1 MKKTVLLKISGEAL
15 LGQKDY
21 GIDNNVVDRIALE
34 MKEAGGDTQIAVVVG
49 GGNIFR
55 GMQLSNKTGMVRATA
70 DSMGMLATIM
80 NAIALKDRFMAAGTP
95 TQILSSF
102 NIEGMIEGFES
113 DKAIRILERGNVD
126 FILYDLGVSM
136 FHFKK
141 AERGFSFNENNKL
154 DMRLG
159 INKINA
165 YEVINKYEKKD
176 LERIFKEYG
185 EIKNYSKLA
194 EIIIKER
201 NKKNIETAKEL
212 ENIIFHN
219 SDKSKKYGKINPA
232 TLIFQAIRIEVNDE
246 LNILKKSIENIKN
259 ILKKYGVVVIISYHS
274 LEDRIVK
281 RFFKDNEKT
290 KNKDGIFK
298 LLNSKV
304 LKPTNEEIKLN
315 IASRSAKLRAAQLL

>member
-1 MKKTVLLKISGEAL
+1 MESQIIHKPVMIKEVLSFIPENSN
-15 LGQKDY
+15 
-21 GIDNNVVDRIALE
+21 IVVDATLGEGGHTKAMLDLNLE
-34 MKEAGGDTQIAVVVG
+34 VH
-49 GGNIFR
+49 
-55 GMQLSNKTGMVRATA
+55 
-70 DSMGMLATIM
+70 
-80 NAIALKDRFMAAGTP
+80 
-95 TQILSSF
+95 SF
-102 NIEGMIEGFES
+102 ER
-113 DKAIRILERGNVD
+113 DKNILEIAKKRLSDYKKFYYYNNTYDKMIDSLPKNIIGNVD

-290 KNKDGIFK
+290 KNKEGIFK

>member
-1 MKKTVLLKISGEAL
+1 MDNMESQIIHKPVMIKEVLSFIPENSN
-15 LGQKDY
+15 
-21 GIDNNVVDRIALE
+21 IVVDATLGEGGHTKAMLDLNLE
-34 MKEAGGDTQIAVVVG
+34 VH
-49 GGNIFR
+49 
-55 GMQLSNKTGMVRATA
+55 
-70 DSMGMLATIM
+70 
-80 NAIALKDRFMAAGTP
+80 
-95 TQILSSF
+95 SF
-102 NIEGMIEGFES
+102 ER
-113 DKAIRILERGNVD
+113 DKNILEIAKKRLADYKKFYYYNNTYDKMIDLLPKNIIGNVD

-141 AERGFSFNENNKL
+141 AEKGFSFNENNKL

-194 EIIIKER
+194 EIIIRER

>member
-1 MKKTVLLKISGEAL
+1 MIKKPIILQMDNMESQIIHKPVMIKEVLSFIPENSN
-15 LGQKDY
+15 
-21 GIDNNVVDRIALE
+21 IVVDATLGEGGHTKAMLDLNLEVHSFERDKNILEIA
-34 MKEAGGDTQIAVVVG
+34 KK
-49 GGNIFR
+49 R
-55 GMQLSNKTGMVRATA
+55 LSNYKKFYYYNNTYDKMI
-70 DSMGMLATIM
+70 DSLP
-80 NAIALKDRFMAAGTP
+80 K
-95 TQILSSF
+95 
-102 NIEGMIEGFES
+102 NII
-113 DKAIRILERGNVD
+113 GNVD

-259 ILKKYGVVVIISYHS
+259 ILKKYGIVVIISYHS

>member
-1 MKKTVLLKISGEAL
+1 MIKKPIIL
-15 LGQKDY
+15 QM
-21 GIDNNVVDRIALE
+21 DNMESQIIHKPVMIKEILSFIPENSNIVVDATLGEGGHTKAMLDLNLE
-34 MKEAGGDTQIAVVVG
+34 VH
-49 GGNIFR
+49 
-55 GMQLSNKTGMVRATA
+55 
-70 DSMGMLATIM
+70 
-80 NAIALKDRFMAAGTP
+80 
-95 TQILSSF
+95 SF
-102 NIEGMIEGFES
+102 ER
-113 DKAIRILERGNVD
+113 DKNILEIAKKRLEDYKKFYYYNNTYDKMIDSLPKNIIGNVD

-219 SDKSKKYGKINPA
+219 SDKSKKYGKINPS

>member
-1 MKKTVLLKISGEAL
+1 MIKKPIILQMDNMESQIIHKPVMIKEVLSFIPENSN
-15 LGQKDY
+15 
-21 GIDNNVVDRIALE
+21 IVVDATLGEGGHTKAMLDLNLE
-34 MKEAGGDTQIAVVVG
+34 VH
-49 GGNIFR
+49 
-55 GMQLSNKTGMVRATA
+55 
-70 DSMGMLATIM
+70 
-80 NAIALKDRFMAAGTP
+80 
-95 TQILSSF
+95 SF
-102 NIEGMIEGFES
+102 ER
-113 DKAIRILERGNVD
+113 DKNILEIAKKRLADYKKFYYYNNTYDKMIDSLPKNIIGNVD

-246 LNILKKSIENIKN
+246 LNILKKSIENINN

>member
-1 MKKTVLLKISGEAL
+1 MIKKPIILQMDNMESQIIHKPVMIKEVLSFIPENSN
-15 LGQKDY
+15 
-21 GIDNNVVDRIALE
+21 IVVDATLGEGGHTKAMLDLNLE
-34 MKEAGGDTQIAVVVG
+34 VY
-49 GGNIFR
+49 
-55 GMQLSNKTGMVRATA
+55 
-70 DSMGMLATIM
+70 
-80 NAIALKDRFMAAGTP
+80 
-95 TQILSSF
+95 
-102 NIEGMIEGFES
+102 GFER
-113 DKAIRILERGNVD
+113 DKNILEIAKKRLADYKKFYYYNNTYDKMIDSLPKNIIGNVD

-185 EIKNYSKLA
+185 EIKNSPKIA
-194 EIIIKER
+194 DAIIKER
-201 NKKNIETAKEL
+201 EKKNIETAKEL

-290 KNKDGIFK
+290 KNKEGIFK

>member
-1 MKKTVLLKISGEAL
+1 MIKKPIILQMDNMESQIIHKPVMIKEVLSFIPENSN
-15 LGQKDY
+15 
-21 GIDNNVVDRIALE
+21 IVVDATLGEGGHTKAMLDLNLE
-34 MKEAGGDTQIAVVVG
+34 VH
-49 GGNIFR
+49 
-55 GMQLSNKTGMVRATA
+55 
-70 DSMGMLATIM
+70 
-80 NAIALKDRFMAAGTP
+80 
-95 TQILSSF
+95 SF
-102 NIEGMIEGFES
+102 ER
-113 DKAIRILERGNVD
+113 DKNILEIAKKRLADYKKFYYYNNTYDKMIDSLPKNIIGNVD

-259 ILKKYGVVVIISYHS
+259 ILKKYGIVVIISYHS

>member
-1 MKKTVLLKISGEAL
+1 MIKKPIILQMDNMESQIIHKPVMIKEVLSFIPENSN
-15 LGQKDY
+15 
-21 GIDNNVVDRIALE
+21 IVVDATLGE
-34 MKEAGGDTQIAVVVG
+34 GGHTKA
-49 GGNIFR
+49 
-55 GMQLSNKTGMVRATA
+55 
-70 DSMGMLATIM
+70 MLDL
-80 NAIALKDRFMAAGTP
+80 NR
-95 TQILSSF
+95 
-102 NIEGMIEGFES
+102 EVYGFER
-113 DKAIRILERGNVD
+113 DKNILEIAKKRLADYKKFYYYNNTYDKMIDSLPKNIIGNVD

-259 ILKKYGVVVIISYHS
+259 ILKKYGVIVIISYHS

-290 KNKDGIFK
+290 KNKEGIFK

>member
-1 MKKTVLLKISGEAL
+1 MEYEIIHKPVMIKEVLSFIPENSN
-15 LGQKDY
+15 
-21 GIDNNVVDRIALE
+21 IVVDATLGEGGHTKAMLDLNLE
-34 MKEAGGDTQIAVVVG
+34 VH
-49 GGNIFR
+49 
-55 GMQLSNKTGMVRATA
+55 
-70 DSMGMLATIM
+70 
-80 NAIALKDRFMAAGTP
+80 
-95 TQILSSF
+95 SF
-102 NIEGMIEGFES
+102 ER
-113 DKAIRILERGNVD
+113 DKNILEIAKKRLADYKKFYYYNNTYDKMIDSLPKNIIGNVD

-201 NKKNIETAKEL
+201 KKKNIETAKEL

>member
-1 MKKTVLLKISGEAL
+1 MIKKPIILQMDNMESQIIHKPVMIKEVLSFIPENSN
-15 LGQKDY
+15 
-21 GIDNNVVDRIALE
+21 IVVDATLGEGGHTKAMLDLNLE
-34 MKEAGGDTQIAVVVG
+34 VH
-49 GGNIFR
+49 
-55 GMQLSNKTGMVRATA
+55 
-70 DSMGMLATIM
+70 
-80 NAIALKDRFMAAGTP
+80 
-95 TQILSSF
+95 SF
-102 NIEGMIEGFES
+102 ER
-113 DKAIRILERGNVD
+113 DKNILEIAKKRLADYKKFYYYNNTYDKMIDSLPKNIIGNVD

-159 INKINA
+159 INKIKA

>member
-1 MKKTVLLKISGEAL
+1 MIKKPIILQMDNMESQIIHKPVMIKEVLSFIPENSN
-15 LGQKDY
+15 
-21 GIDNNVVDRIALE
+21 IVVDATLGEGGHTKAMLDLNLE
-34 MKEAGGDTQIAVVVG
+34 VH
-49 GGNIFR
+49 
-55 GMQLSNKTGMVRATA
+55 
-70 DSMGMLATIM
+70 
-80 NAIALKDRFMAAGTP
+80 
-95 TQILSSF
+95 SF
-102 NIEGMIEGFES
+102 ER
-113 DKAIRILERGNVD
+113 DKNILEIAKKRLANYKNFYYYNNTYDKIIDSLPKNIIGNVD

-259 ILKKYGVVVIISYHS
+259 ILKKYGVIVIISYHS

-281 RFFKDNEKT
+281 RFFKDNQKT

-304 LKPTNEEIKLN
+304 LKPTNEEINLN

>member
-1 MKKTVLLKISGEAL
+1 MIKKPIILQMDNMESQIIHKPVMIKEVLSFIPENSN
-15 LGQKDY
+15 
-21 GIDNNVVDRIALE
+21 IVVDATLGEGGHTKAMLDLNLE
-34 MKEAGGDTQIAVVVG
+34 VH
-49 GGNIFR
+49 
-55 GMQLSNKTGMVRATA
+55 
-70 DSMGMLATIM
+70 
-80 NAIALKDRFMAAGTP
+80 
-95 TQILSSF
+95 SF
-102 NIEGMIEGFES
+102 ER
-113 DKAIRILERGNVD
+113 DKNILEIAKKRLANYKKFYYYNNTYDKMIDSLPKNIIGNVD

-219 SDKSKKYGKINPA
+219 SYKSKKYGKINPA

-259 ILKKYGVVVIISYHS
+259 ILKKYGVIVIISYHS

-281 RFFKDNEKT
+281 RFFKDNQKT

>member
-1 MKKTVLLKISGEAL
+1 MIKKPIILQMDNMESQIIHKPVMIKEVLSFIPENSN
-15 LGQKDY
+15 
-21 GIDNNVVDRIALE
+21 IVVDATLGEGGHTKAMLDLNLE
-34 MKEAGGDTQIAVVVG
+34 VH
-49 GGNIFR
+49 
-55 GMQLSNKTGMVRATA
+55 
-70 DSMGMLATIM
+70 
-80 NAIALKDRFMAAGTP
+80 
-95 TQILSSF
+95 SF
-102 NIEGMIEGFES
+102 ER
-113 DKAIRILERGNVD
+113 DKNILEIAKKRLEDYKKFYYYNNTYDKMIDSLPKNIIGNVD

-194 EIIIKER
+194 EIIIEER

-281 RFFKDNEKT
+281 RFFKDNQKT

>member
-1 MKKTVLLKISGEAL
+1 MIKKPIIL
-15 LGQKDY
+15 QM
-21 GIDNNVVDRIALE
+21 DNMESQIIHKPVMIKEILSFIPENSNIVVDATLGEGGHTKAMLDLNLEVHSFERDKNILEIA
-34 MKEAGGDTQIAVVVG
+34 KK
-49 GGNIFR
+49 R
-55 GMQLSNKTGMVRATA
+55 LSNYKKFYYYNNTYDKMI
-70 DSMGMLATIM
+70 DSLP
-80 NAIALKDRFMAAGTP
+80 K
-95 TQILSSF
+95 
-102 NIEGMIEGFES
+102 NII
-113 DKAIRILERGNVD
+113 GNVD

-141 AERGFSFNENNKL
+141 AEKGFSFNENNKL

-259 ILKKYGVVVIISYHS
+259 ILKKYGVIVIISYHS

>member
-1 MKKTVLLKISGEAL
+1 MIKKPIILQMDNMESQIIHKPVMIKEVLSFIPENSN
-15 LGQKDY
+15 
-21 GIDNNVVDRIALE
+21 IVVDATLGEGGHTKAMLDLNLE
-34 MKEAGGDTQIAVVVG
+34 VY
-49 GGNIFR
+49 
-55 GMQLSNKTGMVRATA
+55 
-70 DSMGMLATIM
+70 
-80 NAIALKDRFMAAGTP
+80 
-95 TQILSSF
+95 SF
-102 NIEGMIEGFES
+102 ER
-113 DKAIRILERGNVD
+113 DKNILEIAKKRLADYKKFYYYNNTYDKMIDSLPKNIIGNVD

>member
-1 MKKTVLLKISGEAL
+1 MIKKPIILQMDNMESQIIHKPVMIKEVLSFIPENSN
-15 LGQKDY
+15 
-21 GIDNNVVDRIALE
+21 IVVDSTLGEGGHTKAMLDLNLE
-34 MKEAGGDTQIAVVVG
+34 VH
-49 GGNIFR
+49 
-55 GMQLSNKTGMVRATA
+55 
-70 DSMGMLATIM
+70 
-80 NAIALKDRFMAAGTP
+80 
-95 TQILSSF
+95 SF
-102 NIEGMIEGFES
+102 ER
-113 DKAIRILERGNVD
+113 DKNILEIAKKRLSDYKKFYYYNNTYDKMIDSLPKNIIGNVD

>member
-1 MKKTVLLKISGEAL
+1 MIKKPIILQMDNMESQIIHKPVMIKEVLSFIPENSN
-15 LGQKDY
+15 
-21 GIDNNVVDRIALE
+21 IVVDSTLGEGGHTKAMLDLNLE
-34 MKEAGGDTQIAVVVG
+34 VY
-49 GGNIFR
+49 
-55 GMQLSNKTGMVRATA
+55 
-70 DSMGMLATIM
+70 
-80 NAIALKDRFMAAGTP
+80 
-95 TQILSSF
+95 
-102 NIEGMIEGFES
+102 GFER
-113 DKAIRILERGNVD
+113 DKNILEIAKKRLADYKKFYYYNNTYDKMIDSLPKNIIGNVD

-304 LKPTNEEIKLN
+304 LTPTIEEIKLN
-315 IASRSAKLRAAQLL
+315 PASRSAKLRAAQLL

>member
-1 MKKTVLLKISGEAL
+1 MIKKPIILQMDNMESQIIHKPVMIKEVLSFIPENSN
-15 LGQKDY
+15 
-21 GIDNNVVDRIALE
+21 IVVDATLGEGGHTKAMLDLNLE
-34 MKEAGGDTQIAVVVG
+34 VH
-49 GGNIFR
+49 
-55 GMQLSNKTGMVRATA
+55 
-70 DSMGMLATIM
+70 
-80 NAIALKDRFMAAGTP
+80 
-95 TQILSSF
+95 SF
-102 NIEGMIEGFES
+102 ER
-113 DKAIRILERGNVD
+113 DKNILEIAKKRLSDYKKFYYYNNTYDKMIDSLPKNIIGNVD

-185 EIKNYSKLA
+185 EIKNSPKIA
-194 EIIIKER
+194 DAIIKER
-201 NKKNIETAKEL
+201 EKKNIETAKEL

-290 KNKDGIFK
+290 KNKEGIFK

>member
-1 MKKTVLLKISGEAL
+1 MIKKPIILQMDNMESQIIHKPVMIKEVLSFIPENSN
-15 LGQKDY
+15 
-21 GIDNNVVDRIALE
+21 IVVDATLGEGGHTKAMLDLNLEVHSFERDKNILEIA
-34 MKEAGGDTQIAVVVG
+34 KK
-49 GGNIFR
+49 R
-55 GMQLSNKTGMVRATA
+55 LSNYKKFYYYNNTYDKMI
-70 DSMGMLATIM
+70 DSLP
-80 NAIALKDRFMAAGTP
+80 K
-95 TQILSSF
+95 
-102 NIEGMIEGFES
+102 NII
-113 DKAIRILERGNVD
+113 GNVD

-219 SDKSKKYGKINPA
+219 SDKSKKYGKINPS

>member
-1 MKKTVLLKISGEAL
+1 MESQIIHKPVMIKEVLSFIPENSN
-15 LGQKDY
+15 
-21 GIDNNVVDRIALE
+21 IVVDATLGEGGHTKAMLDLNLE
-34 MKEAGGDTQIAVVVG
+34 VH
-49 GGNIFR
+49 
-55 GMQLSNKTGMVRATA
+55 
-70 DSMGMLATIM
+70 
-80 NAIALKDRFMAAGTP
+80 
-95 TQILSSF
+95 SF
-102 NIEGMIEGFES
+102 ER
-113 DKAIRILERGNVD
+113 DKNILEIAKKRLADYKKFYYYNNTYDKMIDSLPKNIIGNVD

-159 INKINA
+159 INKIKA

>member
-1 MKKTVLLKISGEAL
+1 MIKKPIILQMDNMESQIIHKPVMIKEVLSFIPENSN
-15 LGQKDY
+15 
-21 GIDNNVVDRIALE
+21 IVVDATLGEGGHTKAMLDLNLE
-34 MKEAGGDTQIAVVVG
+34 VH
-49 GGNIFR
+49 
-55 GMQLSNKTGMVRATA
+55 
-70 DSMGMLATIM
+70 
-80 NAIALKDRFMAAGTP
+80 
-95 TQILSSF
+95 SF
-102 NIEGMIEGFES
+102 ER
-113 DKAIRILERGNVD
+113 DKNILEIAKKRLADYKKFYYYNNTYDKMIDSLPKNIIGNVD

-185 EIKNYSKLA
+185 EIKNSPKIA
-194 EIIIKER
+194 DAIIKER
-201 NKKNIETAKEL
+201 EKKNIETAKEL

-232 TLIFQAIRIEVNDE
+232 TLIFQALRIEVNDE

-259 ILKKYGVVVIISYHS
+259 ILKKYGVIVIISYHS

>member
-1 MKKTVLLKISGEAL
+1 MNNMEDEIIHKPVMINEVLSFIPENSNIVIDATLGEGGHTKAMLDLNLEVHSFERDKNILEIAKK
-15 LGQKDY
+15 
-21 GIDNNVVDRIALE
+21 R
-34 MKEAGGDTQIAVVVG
+34 
-49 GGNIFR
+49 
-55 GMQLSNKTGMVRATA
+55 LSNYKKFHYYNDTYDKMTDLLPKNIIGNA
-70 DSMGMLATIM
+70 D
-80 NAIALKDRFMAAGTP
+80 FM
-95 TQILSSF
+95 
-102 NIEGMIEGFES
+102 
-113 DKAIRILERGNVD
+113 
-126 FILYDLGVSM
+126 LYDLGVSM

-141 AERGFSFNENNKL
+141 AERGFSFTENNKL

-159 INKINA
+159 INEKNA
-165 YEVINKYEKKD
+165 YQVINQYDKND

-185 EIKNYSKLA
+185 EIKNPSKLVGA
-194 EIIIKER
+194 IIKER
-201 NKKNIETAKEL
+201 DKKNIETSKEL

-232 TLIFQAIRIEVNDE
+232 TLIFQAVRIEVNDE

-259 ILKKYGVVVIISYHS
+259 ILKKYGVIVIISYHS

-304 LKPTNEEIKLN
+304 LTPTIEEIKLN
-315 IASRSAKLRAAQLL
+315 PASRSAKMRAAQLL

>member
-1 MKKTVLLKISGEAL
+1 MIKKPIILQMDNMESQIIHKPVMIKEVLSFIPENSN
-15 LGQKDY
+15 
-21 GIDNNVVDRIALE
+21 IVVDATLGEGGHTKAMLDLNLE
-34 MKEAGGDTQIAVVVG
+34 VH
-49 GGNIFR
+49 
-55 GMQLSNKTGMVRATA
+55 
-70 DSMGMLATIM
+70 
-80 NAIALKDRFMAAGTP
+80 
-95 TQILSSF
+95 SF
-102 NIEGMIEGFES
+102 ER
-113 DKAIRILERGNVD
+113 DKNILEIAKKRLADYKKFYYYNNTYDKMIDSLPKNIIGNVD

-159 INKINA
+159 LNKINA

-219 SDKSKKYGKINPA
+219 SDKSKKYGKINPS

-259 ILKKYGVVVIISYHS
+259 ILKKYGIVVIISYHS

>member
-1 MKKTVLLKISGEAL
+1 MIKKPIILQMDNMESQIIHKPVMIKEVLSFIPKNSNI
-15 LGQKDY
+15 
-21 GIDNNVVDRIALE
+21 VVDATLGE
-34 MKEAGGDTQIAVVVG
+34 GGHTKA
-49 GGNIFR
+49 
-55 GMQLSNKTGMVRATA
+55 
-70 DSMGMLATIM
+70 MLDL
-80 NAIALKDRFMAAGTP
+80 NLDVH
-95 TQILSSF
+95 SF
-102 NIEGMIEGFES
+102 ER
-113 DKAIRILERGNVD
+113 DKNILEIAKKRLADYKKFYYYNNTYDKMIDSLPKNIIGNVD

-219 SDKSKKYGKINPA
+219 SDKSTKYGKINPA

>member
-1 MKKTVLLKISGEAL
+1 MIKKPIIL
-15 LGQKDY
+15 QM
-21 GIDNNVVDRIALE
+21 DNMESQIIHKPVMIKEILSFIPENSNIVVDATLGEGGHTKAMLDLNLEVYGFERDKNILEIA
-34 MKEAGGDTQIAVVVG
+34 KK
-49 GGNIFR
+49 R
-55 GMQLSNKTGMVRATA
+55 LSNYKKFYYYNNTYDKMI
-70 DSMGMLATIM
+70 DSLP
-80 NAIALKDRFMAAGTP
+80 K
-95 TQILSSF
+95 
-102 NIEGMIEGFES
+102 NII
-113 DKAIRILERGNVD
+113 GNVD

-141 AERGFSFNENNKL
+141 AERGFSFKENNKL

-185 EIKNYSKLA
+185 EIKNSPKIA
-194 EIIIKER
+194 DAIIKER
-201 NKKNIETAKEL
+201 EKKNIETAKEL

-259 ILKKYGVVVIISYHS
+259 ILKKYGVIVIISYHS

>member
-1 MKKTVLLKISGEAL
+1 MDNMESQIIHKPVMIKEVLSFIPENSN
-15 LGQKDY
+15 
-21 GIDNNVVDRIALE
+21 IVVDATLGEGGHTKAMLDLNLEVHSFERDKNILEIA
-34 MKEAGGDTQIAVVVG
+34 KK
-49 GGNIFR
+49 R
-55 GMQLSNKTGMVRATA
+55 LSNYKKFYYYNNTYDKMI
-70 DSMGMLATIM
+70 DSLP
-80 NAIALKDRFMAAGTP
+80 K
-95 TQILSSF
+95 
-102 NIEGMIEGFES
+102 NII
-113 DKAIRILERGNVD
+113 GNVD

-246 LNILKKSIENIKN
+246 LNILKKSIENITN

>member
-1 MKKTVLLKISGEAL
+1 MNNMEYEIIHKPVMIKEVLSFIPENSN
-15 LGQKDY
+15 
-21 GIDNNVVDRIALE
+21 IVVDATLGEGGHTKAMLDLNLE
-34 MKEAGGDTQIAVVVG
+34 VH
-49 GGNIFR
+49 
-55 GMQLSNKTGMVRATA
+55 
-70 DSMGMLATIM
+70 
-80 NAIALKDRFMAAGTP
+80 
-95 TQILSSF
+95 SF
-102 NIEGMIEGFES
+102 ER
-113 DKAIRILERGNVD
+113 DKNILEIAKKRLSDYKKFYYYNNTYDKMIDSLPKNIIGNVD

-259 ILKKYGVVVIISYHS
+259 ILKKYGVIVIISYHS